1 MNIKIASVSVL
12 LSCIV
17 FLNIATADSLQVQ
30 EKPAS
35 LEETFNKA
43 EWVSTVKIEDV
54 RSLVNQAMSQTKS
67 FFAVQGY
74 RYSASVVRDWKGPY
88 AAAETL
94 KFRVDLTDCRD
105 QLVVDNEYIVFGT
118 SNYRDSLQ
126 VLSCDNLVASE
137 NMKPLMDPLAE
148 LSKSHRENL
157 K

>member
-1 MNIKIASVSVL
+1 MNIKVVSVSSL
-12 LSCIV
+12 FSCILC
-17 FLNIATADSLQVQ
+17 LNVAVADSLQIQ
-30 EKPAS
+30 EKRAS
-35 LEETFNKA
+35 LEATFNRA

-74 RYSASVVRDWKGPY
+74 RYSASVVQDWKGPY
-88 AAAETL
+88 GAEEIL
-94 KFRVDLTDCRD
+94 KFRVDLSDCRD

-126 VLSCDNLVASE
+126 VLSCDDLVSSE
-137 NMKPLMDPLAE
+137 NMKPLMDPLKE
-148 LSKSHRENL
+148 LSKSHRENT